1 MTTVLLTVV
10 VTVLPAVVT
19 AQEPAASAAGTT
31 TTTTTEPPPVL
42 PYYEQFETDN
52 WHDDWIDWRYADDQ
66 NTSIL
71 RAYQENGLR
80 VNIPPNQRR
89 GTGPLWKL
97 PDDVEE
103 AWFRYRIRFDDFYP
117 ITAGK
122 LPGFAGMPNY
132 TARGCN
138 PSTEAYPGWSARML
152 FEPSGYGGRE
162 DGQIQI
168 GYYTY
173 HLDQAGTC
181 GDYML
186 WDGDGVSRP
195 GPVVLRRG
203 QGSYEH
209 PRCSRTAL
217 LEGWVDNELAFSQDG
232 LRFRRPTED
241 SLDVRTFWLDVYFG
255 GSTIPNDRNLTLRID
270 DLAVS
275 DTGRIGCPNRF
286 RDDDGNT
293 HESDIEWM
301 FQHEYIYGCDTELY
315 CPDDELTRAA
325 TAALLDRILAAP
337 GNEQRF
343 LHRRRRALGGGRLEP
358 AWRRPASSAGCG
370 RGTCVSRR
378 AGDPWPARR
387 PAVSG
392 LCPPRAVDRPLRRR
406 RRQHLRGRHQLHRRD
421 RRHPGLSQRR
431 RPLLPRARRC
441 SATRRPRCS
450 PAPSS
455 GGSGCR
461 PVHRSPAPEQ
471 RAPAGG
477 ALSYTC
483 CRSRNP
489 AAGPLLGG
497 LIGYSS
503 SSASMTVCPR
513 LASHCAGSAGR
524 ASSSLPDPRAGRR
537 GTGRAPMTTVASGSD
552 GWIDWYL
559 VAARPG
565 GDQLADDDILL
576 EAPHEVR
583 LALERRLGEHPG
595 RLLER
600 SRRQP
605 RIRRQRSLGDTHQLG
620 TALRR
625 GLALFDEM
633 PVDVTELLLVDEFG
647 REEVASRRS

>member
-19 AQEPAASAAGTT
+19 AQEPAASAAATTTT

-152 FEPSGYGGRE
+152 FEPSGYGGLE

-186 WDGDGVSRP
+186 WDGDGVLGQDQWYCVEGRVRMNTP
-195 GPVVLRRG
+195 GAADGV
-203 QGSYEH
+203 
-209 PRCSRTAL
+209 
-217 LEGWVDNELAFSQDG
+217 LEGWVDNKPAFTRDG
-232 LRFRRPTED
+232 LRFRRATED

-255 GSTIPNDRNLTLRID
+255 GSTIPNDRNLTMRID

-286 RDDDGNT
+286 RDDDGNP

-301 FQHEYIYGCDTELY
+301 FQREYIYGCDTLLY
-315 CPDDELTRAA
+315 CPSAKLTRAA
-325 TAALLDRILAAP
+325 TAALIDRILQPPATSRNFFTDDNGHWAEGALNRLAAA
-337 GNEQRF
+337 GILR
-343 LHRRRRALGGGRLEP
+343 
-358 AWRRPASSAGCG
+358 GCG
-370 RGTCVSRR
+370 EALACPDEPVTRGQFAALLSR
-378 AGDPWPARR
+378 AFAI
-387 PAVSG
+387 
-392 LCPPRAVDRPLRRR
+392 
-406 RRQHLRGRHQLHRRD
+406 
-421 RRHPGLSQRR
+421 PGTS
-431 RPLLPRARRC
+431 
-441 SATRRPRCS
+441 TDHF
-450 PAPSS
+450 
-455 GGSGCR
+455 
-461 PVHRSPAPEQ
+461 V
-471 RAPAGG
+471 
-477 ALSYTC
+477 
-483 CRSRNP
+483 
-489 AAGPLLGG
+489 
-497 LIGYSS
+497 
-503 SSASMTVCPR
+503 
-513 LASHCAGSAGR
+513 
-524 ASSSLPDPRAGRR
+524 
-537 GTGRAPMTTVASGSD
+537 
-552 GWIDWYL
+552 
-559 VAARPG
+559 
-565 GDQLADDDILL
+565 DDDGNIFESAINSIAEIGITKGCHNTDDHYCPGEAVLRDQAATLL
-576 EAPHEVR
+576 ARTVR
-583 LALERRLGEHPG
+583 WWEG
-595 RLLER
+595 
-600 SRRQP
+600 
-605 RIRRQRSLGDTHQLG
+605 
-620 TALRR
+620 
-625 GLALFDEM
+625 
-633 PVDVTELLLVDEFG
+633 
-647 REEVASRRS
+647 